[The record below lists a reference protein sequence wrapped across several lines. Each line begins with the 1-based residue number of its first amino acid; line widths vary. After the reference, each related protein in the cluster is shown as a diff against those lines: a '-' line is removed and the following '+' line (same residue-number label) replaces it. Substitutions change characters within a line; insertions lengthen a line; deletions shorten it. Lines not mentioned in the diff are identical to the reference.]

1 VRRIRGFESFRPNH
15 GVRSLRVNKRMSLK
29 TVRYPQTAMI
39 DNSCSR
45 SGLAAHR
52 LRAPTQR
59 SARTRSA
66 PARHSVRPEGS
77 RGPPVSTRSE
87 WHRSRTLSRRQLRNF
102 SPSGPTNLRR
112 LDTAY
117 GRVRP
122 SVQCHRGHVLMSL
135 TRLRCRWASPRVSI
149 RGGCAWSAASWPEF
163 ERDKHGSCIPAS
175 NISRCCA
182 AA

>member
-1 VRRIRGFESFRPNH
+1 
-15 GVRSLRVNKRMSLK
+15 MSLK

-52 LRAPTQR
+52 LRAPIARAPSQR

-122 SVQCHRGHVLMSL
+122 PVQCHRGHVLMSL
-135 TRLRCRWASPRVSI
+135 TRLRCAGPAP
-149 RGGCAWSAASWPEF
+149 GFLSAAGA
-163 ERDKHGSCIPAS
+163 HGLLHLGLSSGAISTVLAS
-175 NISRCCA
+175 RRAI
-182 AA
+182 